1 MPDLKAKNKLIVDL
15 SMRTNY
21 CPSHIT
27 QVELG
32 NRRMSIDFLL
42 TIANAN
48 TILNVNKKVD
58 LAEELSSILKLM
70 SKKKDVR

>member
-1 MPDLKAKNKLIVDL
+1 
-15 SMRTNY
+15 MRTNY

-42 TIANAN
+42 MIANAN